1 MLLENLKTEILYYKI
16 DKQKKII
23 FKCFFVSFIL
33 LILIISLYKYKRNNK
48 LKEIKKEISFIEKY
62 KRICN
67 KEILLKKKIFQR
79 VDNPKI
85 SIITAV
91 YNRDK
96 YLLRFIRSIQNQ
108 NFEEIEIIF
117 VDDFSYDKS
126 VEIIE
131 KYQKEDE
138 RIILIKHKENKG
150 TLISRNDGA
159 LISKGEYL
167 IFPDPDDILSSDILN
182 YCYNLAIKE
191 KFDIIRFNLYDG
203 NKYIYDYINTI
214 KKQKISQPQLSSHI
228 FYGNGHL
235 EQIDYSISNKFILRN
250 VYIKSLNS
258 INNYYLI
265 QNMVVYEDGLIN
277 FMLYKT
283 ANSLYH
289 SKKLGYYYIRNNQ
302 SITINFQKNIE
313 RHIYNCYIYLKYIFE
328 YTNNNKYEKDIAFC
342 VYHNVNKEISNLKNY
357 QKITK
362 NFAFYY
368 DIINL
373 YLNCEFIS
381 LNDKEE
387 LMIIANL
394 IKKAEF
400 KNK

>member
-1 MLLENLKTEILYYKI
+1 
-16 DKQKKII
+16 
-23 FKCFFVSFIL
+23 
-33 LILIISLYKYKRNNK
+33 
-48 LKEIKKEISFIEKY
+48 
-62 KRICN
+62 
-67 KEILLKKKIFQR
+67 
-79 VDNPKI
+79 
-85 SIITAV
+85 
-91 YNRDK
+91 
-96 YLLRFIRSIQNQ
+96 
-108 NFEEIEIIF
+108 
-117 VDDFSYDKS
+117 
-126 VEIIE
+126 
-131 KYQKEDE
+131 
-138 RIILIKHKENKG
+138 
-150 TLISRNDGA
+150 
-159 LISKGEYL
+159 
-167 IFPDPDDILSSDILN
+167 
-182 YCYNLAIKE
+182 
-191 KFDIIRFNLYDG
+191 
-203 NKYIYDYINTI
+203 
-214 KKQKISQPQLSSHI
+214 
-228 FYGNGHL
+228 
-235 EQIDYSISNKFILRN
+235 
-250 VYIKSLNS
+250 
-258 INNYYLI
+258 
-265 QNMVVYEDGLIN
+265 MVVYEDGLIN

-362 NFAFYY
+362 NFTFYY